1 MNIRAVVKRDLPFFM
16 MAPAL
21 LWQILF
27 FYIPLVVIIVSG
39 FLKSGT
45 APWFCR
51 LTLEHYYDFFGE
63 TYGAIIL
70 RSCVLA
76 VVNALLSVLVAYPV
90 AYYLARMKSRWKNSL
105 LFFLILP
112 FWTNFLVQVYAW
124 FFVLEKHGFINSL
137 LLKTGL
143 ITEPLHLLHNVSA
156 IYLVMLYCYF
166 PFAVMPI
173 YSILEKLDSRMLE
186 ASYDLGA
193 TPFQTLYHI
202 ILPLSSSGIITG
214 FFLVFIAS
222 FGEFVVPALL
232 GGGKLMYVGTLISH
246 FFLAVR
252 NYYAGSA
259 FTTLSVCILIMLVFL
274 FYNLIKRIFWNVQGI
289 R

>member
-1 MNIRAVVKRDLPFFM
+1 MSIRVVAKKNFPFFM

-21 LWQILF
+21 LWQVLF
-27 FYIPLVVIIVSG
+27 FYIPLVLIIVSG
-39 FLKSGT
+39 FLKRSDT
-45 APWFCR
+45 HWFCR
-51 LTLEHYYDFFGE
+51 LTIEHYYDFFSA
-63 TYGAIIL
+63 TYGAIIA
-70 RSCVLA
+70 RSCILA
-76 VVNALLSVLVAYPV
+76 VVNALLSILIAYPT
-90 AYYLARMKSRWKNSL
+90 AYYLARMKSRWKNCL

-124 FFVLEKHGFINSL
+124 FFVLEKHGLINSL
-137 LLKTGL
+137 LIKSGL
-143 ITEPLHLLHNVSA
+143 ITQPFHLLHNVGA

-232 GGGKLMYVGTLISH
+232 GGGKQMYVGTLISH

-259 FTTLSVCILIMLVFL
+259 FTTLSICVLIMMSFL
-274 FYNLIKRIFWNVQGI
+274 FYNFIKRFFWNSQGI